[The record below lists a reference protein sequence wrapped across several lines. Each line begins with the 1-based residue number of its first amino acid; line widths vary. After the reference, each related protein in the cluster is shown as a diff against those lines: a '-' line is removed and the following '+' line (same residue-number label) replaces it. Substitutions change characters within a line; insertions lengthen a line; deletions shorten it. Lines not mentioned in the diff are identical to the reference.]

1 VNTRD
6 GNVGQPTDREQPSLG
21 QGATR
26 PREFD
31 QVSIHGSHQGLR
43 LRPRQ
48 QAGHMTASDRQLANA
63 KKTLA
68 KRGPST
74 HDPDVWSGRALQEGF
89 VELAVS
95 GLASMYPAFDL
106 ELDGLLAIME
116 NSAPASSLADRPQ
129 RAIRVTRVRRR
140 REDRTSISFHPL
152 ADLGR

>member
-1 VNTRD
+1 
-6 GNVGQPTDREQPSLG
+6 
-21 QGATR
+21 
-26 PREFD
+26 
-31 QVSIHGSHQGLR
+31 
-43 LRPRQ
+43 
-48 QAGHMTASDRQLANA
+48 MLA
-63 KKTLA
+63 LSFS
-68 KRGPST
+68 GF
-74 HDPDVWSGRALQEGF
+74 DPDVWSGRALQEGF